1 VGTDRDD
8 VLQLRDTRVVV
19 TGAASGIGAATAG
32 LLGRLGAD
40 VVGVDR
46 NRAATA
52 SFVAVDLCDPASVVR
67 AAGDIGD
74 GVDALIHCAGL
85 PQTAPGLDVLLAGF
99 VGPRH
104 LTELLLPGMAAGSAV
119 VCVASTA
126 AYRWAEHLPAL
137 TELVGTAGFEEARAW
152 CAAHLGTDG
161 ENYALAKGAMIT
173 YAARRAVELA
183 PAGVRVNCV
192 APGPTDTPMTA
203 QFRRDVPGHMERIA
217 LPMGRMADPEEQ
229 AWVLAFLASP
239 RASFV
244 TGATVFVD
252 GGLVAGL
259 MTGLISR

>member
-8 VLQLRDTRVVV
+8 VLQLRGKRAVV
-19 TGAASGIGAATAG
+19 TGAASGIGAATAA
-32 LLGRLGAD
+32 LLERLGAD

-46 NRAATA
+46 HPAATA
-52 SFVAVDLCDPASVVR
+52 SFVPVDLCDPASIRR
-67 AAGDIGD
+67 AAEELGD
-74 GVDALIHCAGL
+74 GVDVLIHCAGL

-99 VGPRH
+99 VGPRL

-126 AYRWAEHLPAL
+126 AYRWVEHLPAL

-161 ENYALAKGAMIT
+161 QNYALAKGAMIT

-183 PAGVRVNCV
+183 SSGVRVNCV

-203 QFRRDVPGHMERIA
+203 QFRRDVPGHLERIS
-217 LPMGRMADPEEQ
+217 LPMGRMGEPEEQ
-229 AWVLAFLASP
+229 AWVFAFLASP

-244 TGATVFVD
+244 TGSTVFVD
-252 GGLVAGL
+252 GGFVAGL
-259 MTGLISR
+259 TTGLIGR